1 MLETRKNNEF
11 HTKMALI
18 NDGQSL
24 ILNIISRTAPASIV
38 VGLWVFGPLGAM
50 KPFIQAVMEQFRFF
64 LSRAGVKRKATWR
77 P

>member
-24 ILNIISRTAPASIV
+24 ILNIISRTAPASIE
-38 VGLWVFGPLGAM
+38 VGPWVFGSLGAM
-50 KPFIQAVMEQFRFF
+50 KPFIQAVMGQFRF
-64 LSRAGVKRKATWR
+64 LIARRG
-77 P
+77 